1 MAGPAGGPPVRH
13 GAERDRRVL
22 RLESYPGAGT
32 LASSRALRR
41 MIGLSIAL
49 CRARARPAAMSD
61 MLPLDAEQIEAFLIA
76 TGIGLLIGLE
86 RERVPSARAGLR
98 TFGLVGML
106 GALVAML
113 GEQLGSPAPFVAG
126 LVLVGLTIV
135 AAYLRHPDPS
145 DPGTTSV
152 AALVLC
158 YCLGAASWLGHARLA
173 VMLAVATTVLLY
185 FKAQLRGM
193 ATRLGQR
200 DWISILQFGVL
211 SLVILPMLPDEEMG
225 PYGALNPRQIWWMV
239 VLIAGVGLAGYTAL
253 QVAGVRYGAAFVGV
267 FGGLASSTA
276 TTLLYAR
283 QARALPAA
291 GAMAALV
298 IVIANLVMVLRVGAI
313 AGVVAPGVAATLL
326 RVIVPALVLGAL
338 GALWLWRQLAERA
351 EALLPTTG
359 NPTELKT
366 ALGFGAA
373 YALVLLAA
381 AWLSDFAGNRGLYV
395 LAFVSGLTDVD
406 AITLS
411 SLRLYALERLELVA
425 TVTAVGIAMLANLA
439 FKLGLAAVI
448 GGRALALR
456 AAAGMASVALGLLAG
471 LAWVGLG

>member
-1 MAGPAGGPPVRH
+1 
-13 GAERDRRVL
+13 
-22 RLESYPGAGT
+22 
-32 LASSRALRR
+32 
-41 MIGLSIAL
+41 
-49 CRARARPAAMSD
+49 MSD
-61 MLPLDAEQIEAFLIA
+61 LLPLDAEQIEAFLIA

-126 LVLVGLTIV
+126 LVLVGLTII

-158 YCLGAASWLGHARLA
+158 YCLGAASWLGHAQVA

-193 ATRLGQR
+193 ATRLEAR

-239 VLIAGVGLAGYTAL
+239 VLISGLALSGYLAL
-253 QVAGVRYGAAFVGV
+253 RIIGTRHGAAVLGI

-276 TTLLYAR
+276 TTMMFSRHAR
-283 QARALPAA
+283 NHAD
-291 GAMAALV
+291 LV
-298 IVIANLVMVLRVGAI
+298 RMSAIVILIANVMVMIRLGLV
-313 AGVVAPGVAATLL
+313 AGVVAPHLAKPIAIVFLCGIVPGVAM
-326 RVIVPALVLGAL
+326 ALYGWKVLSGA
-338 GALWLWRQLAERA
+338 EN
-351 EALLPTTG
+351 LPMPEVK

-366 ALGFGAA
+366 AVSFGLL
-373 YALVLLAA
+373 YALVLLAS
-381 AWLSDFAGNRGLYV
+381 AWLQDAAGNSGLYIV
-395 LAFVSGLTDVD
+395 ALVSGLTDAD
-406 AITLS
+406 ASVLSTLRMFNLDKVAS
-411 SLRLYALERLELVA
+411 GEAVIAVTLAL
-425 TVTAVGIAMLANLA
+425 MANLV
-439 FKLGLAAVI
+439 FKIGLVLSI
-448 GGRALALR
+448 GGGKLARHALP
-456 AAAGMASVALGLLAG
+456 GLLAIGGGMAAG
-471 LAWVGLG
+471 LLLV

>member
-1 MAGPAGGPPVRH
+1 MPDPAGGPRVRR
-13 GAERDRRVL
+13 AARSVVWS
-22 RLESYPGAGT
+22 ESYPGAAT
-32 LASSRALRR
+32 LASSRVPGRI
-41 MIGLSIAL
+41 IGLSIAL
-49 CRARARPAAMSD
+49 CRGCARPAAMSD

-126 LVLVGLTIV
+126 LVLVGLTII

-158 YCLGAASWLGHARLA
+158 YCLGAASWLGHAGLA
-173 VMLAVATTVLLY
+173 VMLAVASTVLLY

-193 ATRLGQR
+193 ATRMGQR

-225 PYGALNPRQIWWMV
+225 PYGALNPRQVWWMV
-239 VLIAGVGLAGYTAL
+239 VLIAGVGLAGYAAL
-253 QVAGVRYGAAFVGV
+253 KIAGVRYGAAFVGV

-298 IVIANLVMVLRVGAI
+298 IVIANLVMVMRVGAI
-313 AGVVAPGVAATLL
+313 AAVVAPGVAVTLL
-326 RVIVPALVLGAL
+326 RVIVPALVLGTL
-338 GALWLWRQLAERA
+338 GAFWLWRQLAERA
-351 EALLPTTG
+351 EAVLPTTG

-366 ALGFGAA
+366 ALGFGAV

-411 SLRLYALERLELVA
+411 SLRLYALERLELIA
-425 TVTAVGIAMLANLA
+425 TVTAVGIAMLANLG
-439 FKLGLAAVI
+439 FKLGLAAAI

-456 AAAGMASVALGLLAG
+456 AAAGMVSVALGLLAG
-471 LAWVGLG
+471 LVWVGLG